1 MRGVKK
7 IHFTPFVMEELIN
20 YQNNK
25 NNNNNKK
32 ITITIVMMI
41 MQILIIPIINSIRN
55 KGKRSS
61 KKRPEIKQAKILK
74 QIIMTQPPTTLPR
87 FDFSWRKVIKM
98 KGTAQHWTL
107 TLKIKN
113 VTFIMGNL
121 VPGAS
126 FRCKRKAKKK
136 PWNISDTWSKFA
148 KIEEMFFRIN

>member
-55 KGKRSS
+55 KGKEAQRNG
-61 KKRPEIKQAKILK
+61 LK
-74 QIIMTQPPTTLPR
+74 LNKPK
-87 FDFSWRKVIKM
+87 SWNK
-98 KGTAQHWTL
+98 
-107 TLKIKN
+107 
-113 VTFIMGNL
+113 
-121 VPGAS
+121 
-126 FRCKRKAKKK
+126 
-136 PWNISDTWSKFA
+136 
-148 KIEEMFFRIN
+148 